1 MTIQHIKNTALTT
14 ELEAWG
20 PVGIPL
26 NEPACQLKGFK
37 KSIPG
42 KEATD
47 TGLWE
52 CSPGQFRRQIA
63 AGEVMH
69 VLAGRCT
76 FTPDGGEPIDITAG
90 DTLFLS
96 PNTVGVWDIQET
108 VRKVYV
114 LL

>member
-1 MTIQHIKNTALTT
+1 MSIQQIKETT
-14 ELEAWG
+14 DTLELAPQG

-26 NEPACQLKGFK
+26 SEPACQLLTVK
-37 KSIPG
+37 KVIPG
-42 KEATD
+42 REHID
-47 TGLWE
+47 TGVWE
-52 CSPGQFRRQIA
+52 CTPGKFRRQIA

-69 VLAGRCT
+69 ILAGRCT
-76 FTPDGGEPIDITAG
+76 FIPDDGHPIEIEAG

>member
-1 MTIQHIKNTALTT
+1 MTIQHIRHTAAAT
-14 ELEAWG
+14 ELDAWG

-26 NEPACQLKGFK
+26 SEPACQLQGIK
-37 KSIPG
+37 KQIPG

-47 TGLWE
+47 TGIWE
-52 CSPGQFRRQIA
+52 CTPGRFRRQIE

-69 VLAGRCT
+69 ILAGRCT
-76 FTPDGGEPIDITAG
+76 FTPDGGAPIEIAAG

-96 PNTVGVWDIQET
+96 PNTVGVWDIQQT